1 MLNVRNVLC
10 QNNFKS
16 QDESKLKLN
25 LLSGRDLIYF
35 SSLFKK
41 KSNGNQNFIFRCDS
55 SNSKQYCFN
64 VPYTDAKIMPGRGGK
79 CWWIPTKKCIEQ
91 PKCETPPNPK
101 CGQCDTW
108 RRNDGFATCP
118 TNTCGTY
125 IPGMSW

>member
-1 MLNVRNVLC
+1 MRETCYAKTTSNHKTKVSLNRVYLELERGV
-10 QNNFKS
+10 K
-16 QDESKLKLN
+16 
-25 LLSGRDLIYF
+25 YY
-35 SSLFKK
+35 SSLFTKEF
-41 KSNGNQNFIFRCDS
+41 NGIQTFVFRCDS

-64 VPYTDAKIMPGRGGK
+64 VPYTDAKIISGKGGK
-79 CWWIPTKKCIEQ
+79 CWWVPTKKCIEH

-125 IPGMSW
+125 IPGMS